1 MIDCSKTAN
10 YLSER
15 LRMTKRSK
23 YNGCDIK
30 CSECPL
36 SYTNNGTSEFMSCTT
51 FEMHYPLQ
59 AISIVQRWS
68 NEHPQRTYLTEFLK
82 HYPNAQLKTVLLY
95 SPGAIPLKIP
105 KCICPYH
112 LGLMSRGDCRKDHN
126 CVKCWNQPIEE
137 GDLVESEKID
147 IKSNKA

>member
-23 YNGCDIK
+23 NKGCDIK

-36 SYTNNGTSEFMSCTT
+36 SYTNNGASEFISCTT

-68 NEHPQRTYLTEFLK
+68 DEHPKRTYLSEFLK
-82 HYPNAQLKTVLLY
+82 NYPNAKLDEDGTPHKL
-95 SPGAIPLKIP
+95 
-105 KCICPYH
+105 CPWH
-112 LGLMSRGDCRKDHN
+112 LGLISVNSCRNN
-126 CVKCWNQPIEE
+126 CVRCWNQPIED
-137 GDLVESEKID
+137 GEK
-147 IKSNKA
+147 K

>member
-15 LRMTKRSK
+15 LRMTRRSK
-23 YNGCDIK
+23 DKGCDIK

-36 SYTNNGTSEFMSCTT
+36 SYTNNGASEFVSCIT

-68 NEHPQRTYLTEFLK
+68 NEHPRKTYLSEFLK
-82 HYPNAQLKTVLLY
+82 NYPNAKLDEDGTPHKL
-95 SPGAIPLKIP
+95 
-105 KCICPYH
+105 CPWH
-112 LGLMSRGDCRKDHN
+112 LGLISVNSCHNN
-126 CVKCWNQPIEE
+126 CVKCWNQSVEDGEE
-137 GDLVESEKID
+137 
-147 IKSNKA
+147 

>member
-15 LRMTKRSK
+15 LRMTRRSK
-23 YNGCDIK
+23 DKGCDIK

-36 SYTNNGTSEFMSCTT
+36 SYTNNGASEFVSCTT

-68 NEHPQRTYLTEFLK
+68 DEHPKRTYLSEFLK
-82 HYPNAQLKTVLLY
+82 NYPNAKLDEDGTPHKL
-95 SPGAIPLKIP
+95 
-105 KCICPYH
+105 CPWH
-112 LGLMSRGDCRKDHN
+112 LGLISVNSCHNN
-126 CVKCWNQPIEE
+126 CVRCWNQPVEE
-137 GDLVESEKID
+137 CEK
-147 IKSNKA
+147 

>member
-23 YNGCDIK
+23 NKGCDIK

-36 SYTNNGTSEFMSCTT
+36 SYTNNGASEFISCTT

-68 NEHPQRTYLTEFLK
+68 DEHPKRTYLSEFLNN
-82 HYPNAQLKTVLLY
+82 YPNAKLDEDGTPHKL
-95 SPGAIPLKIP
+95 
-105 KCICPYH
+105 CPWH
-112 LGLMSRGDCRKDHN
+112 LGLISVNSCRNN
-126 CVKCWNQPIEE
+126 CVRCWNQP
-137 GDLVESEKID
+137 VEDGEKNEIL
-147 IKSNKA
+147 

>member
-15 LRMTKRSK
+15 LRMTRRSK
-23 YNGCDIK
+23 DKGCDIK

-36 SYTNNGTSEFMSCTT
+36 SYTNNGASEFVSCTT

-68 NEHPQRTYLTEFLK
+68 DEHPKRTYLSEFLK
-82 HYPNAQLKTVLLY
+82 NYPNAKLDEDGTPHKL
-95 SPGAIPLKIP
+95 
-105 KCICPYH
+105 CPWH
-112 LGLMSRGDCRKDHN
+112 LGLISVNSCRNN
-126 CVKCWNQPIEE
+126 CVKCWNQPIED
-137 GDLVESEKID
+137 GESE
-147 IKSNKA
+147 

>member
-23 YNGCDIK
+23 NKGCDIK

-36 SYTNNGTSEFMSCTT
+36 SYTNNGASEFISCTT

-68 NEHPQRTYLTEFLK
+68 DEHPKRTYLSEFLK
-82 HYPNAQLKTVLLY
+82 NYPNAKLDEDGTPHKL
-95 SPGAIPLKIP
+95 
-105 KCICPYH
+105 CPWH
-112 LGLMSRGDCRKDHN
+112 LGLISVNSCHNN
-126 CVKCWNQPIEE
+126 CVRCWNQPIPIE
-137 GDLVESEKID
+137 ESEVEE
-147 IKSNKA
+147 

>member
-51 FEMHYPLQ
+51 FEMYYPEK
-59 AISIVQRWS
+59 AIEVVQKWS
-68 NEHPQRTYLTEFLK
+68 DEHPQKTYLTEFLK
-82 HYPNAQLKTVLLY
+82 NYPNAELDHGVPRVCLKKLGAVSGCAKTKKGDLY
-95 SPGAIPLKIP
+95 IS
-105 KCICPYH
+105 CY
-112 LGLMSRGDCRKDHN
+112 R
-126 CVKCWNQPIEE
+126 CWNQPVEGGEE
-137 GDLVESEKID
+137 
-147 IKSNKA
+147 